1 MLSDRRWYLYSH
13 TLSGCYNPFTDT
25 MDPVIPVAVDLD
37 AILDAMFPELEHQ
50 QMRFILHVCGLRD
63 IPSQTRLIEFE
74 GLESVEELANY
85 TDAELDTMADRN
97 SKRTPAPLRVQMGL
111 SRTKKLKAVKF
122 WVNKKLRENSP
133 LDLVELNDE
142 MIAKLIR
149 EMSVAK
155 TGKESDS
162 KLYYPEAFN
171 AADYKNWIKKVSN
184 YLDSRKGK
192 AGVPLSYV
200 IRPEN
205 VDPFNAPDEY
215 TRALWAASFD
225 TDEYREDN
233 REVYHL
239 FKDLLTKTDGATW
252 FEKVTDG
259 DGRAAHLLLRDHY
272 VGEAH
277 DMRRAAAATA
287 KLEALFWKSE
297 ASFPFEKYL
306 TRMNEAFKELEDAD
320 QPMYVQQKVQFL
332 LKSMR
337 CDDIQVQTTMGIVRD
352 RYSHDFEGACM
363 ALSRTISS
371 RFALSDPNKGKRSI
385 GAATTTTK
393 TGRGR
398 GSGRSGNRGGRGNNT
413 TGKMKVVMNGVD
425 VSDINRNF
433 TTDEWDKLRSCGGI
447 AYIHQRR
454 EYLAN
459 RGSGRFDG
467 RSGGSG
473 RGGGKGYGYNSGR
486 SGGRGYATDNRATTD
501 QTRAIAATSNNVS
514 TEIVEYDADTSSAAV
529 ARAPAA
535 GSDRGGRAG
544 ARFGPRRDY

>member
-13 TLSGCYNPFTDT
+13 TLSGCYNPLTDT

-37 AILDAMFPELEHQ
+37 AILNAMFPELEHQ

-192 AGVPLSYV
+192 AGVSLSYV

-413 TGKMKVVMNGVD
+413 GKMKVVMNGVD

-467 RSGGSG
+467 RGGGPG

>member
-1 MLSDRRWYLYSH
+1 
-13 TLSGCYNPFTDT
+13 

-133 LDLVELNDE
+133 LDFVELNDE

-413 TGKMKVVMNGVD
+413 GKMKVVMNGVD

-467 RSGGSG
+467 RGGGSG
-473 RGGGKGYGYNSGR
+473 RGGGRGYGYNSGR

-514 TEIVEYDADTSSAAV
+514 TEIIEYDADTSSAAV